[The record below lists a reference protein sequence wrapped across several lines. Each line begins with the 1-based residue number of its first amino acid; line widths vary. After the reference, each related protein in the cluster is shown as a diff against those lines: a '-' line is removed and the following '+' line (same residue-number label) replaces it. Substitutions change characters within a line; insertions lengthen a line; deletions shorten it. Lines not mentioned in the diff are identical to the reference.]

1 MRHTL
6 GRLRAKV
13 IAGVTVRSAQA
24 GDIPQMVEL
33 NALVQADHVAA
44 RPAVFKPAARDE
56 LAAWFAAG
64 LDSGSLHA
72 WVALDGADLVGYVT
86 VHAEQREEH
95 ALCYARAWWEVDALV
110 VRPAYR
116 RRGVARALL
125 RMVAT
130 AADQAGVGQLQ
141 LSTWSFNTGAQ
152 EAWRHLGFT
161 PMAIRYAINPRR
173 LEE

>member
-1 MRHTL
+1 MS
-6 GRLRAKV
+6 G
-13 IAGVTVRSAQA
+13 GVTVRCAQA
-24 GDIPQMVEL
+24 GDIPQLVEL
-33 NALVQADHVAA
+33 NALVQDDHVAA
-44 RPAVFKPAARDE
+44 VPAVFKPAAHDE

-64 LDSGSLHA
+64 LRSGSLQA
-72 WVALDGADLVGYVT
+72 WVALDGTDLVGYVT

-95 ALCYARAWWEVDALV
+95 ALCCARAWWEVDALV
-110 VRPAYR
+110 VCPAYR

-161 PMAIRYAINPRR
+161 PMMIRYAIDPRR